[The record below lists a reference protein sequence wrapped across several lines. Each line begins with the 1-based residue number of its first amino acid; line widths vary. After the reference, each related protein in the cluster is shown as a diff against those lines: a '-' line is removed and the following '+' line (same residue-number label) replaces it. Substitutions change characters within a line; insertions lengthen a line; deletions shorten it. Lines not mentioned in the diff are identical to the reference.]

1 MNAAELTDHL
11 VEAILGGVY
20 DVIICNYANPDMV
33 GHTGDFA
40 AAVRA
45 VETIDACLGRV
56 LPALAQVGG
65 EMLITADHGNVE
77 QMQGT
82 DTGQAHTAHTTNLV
96 PFVYVG
102 RPAEL
107 AQVGALS
114 DVAPTMLALM
124 GIEKPAEMTGHS
136 LVELTAPAKSAV
148 NAD

>member
-1 MNAAELTDHL
+1 
-11 VEAILGGVY
+11 
-20 DVIICNYANPDMV
+20 MV
-33 GHTGDFA
+33 GHTGNFA

-56 LPALAQVGG
+56 LPALAQVGC